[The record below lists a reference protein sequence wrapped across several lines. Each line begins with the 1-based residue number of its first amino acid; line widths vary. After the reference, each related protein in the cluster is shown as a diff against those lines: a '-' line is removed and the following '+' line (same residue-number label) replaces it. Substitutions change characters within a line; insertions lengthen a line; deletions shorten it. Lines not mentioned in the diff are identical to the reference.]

1 MIRQPDEPADSTPK
15 YSEGILSHQHIP
27 EPDYNAE
34 EGWQRSKNMRHVI
47 FATRINNE
55 GERVMQIIAEVF
67 EQPGFPEQGAANAE
81 RFVDCWNRFDEGAG
95 HDEAEDAFT
104 EKPDISPSFAN
115 AVNSLIAYALTC
127 RSDHADWLREM
138 ARHINKVATQL
149 GDPDRAEYDGE
160 DGLQVVQKAVD
171 IGSD

>member
-15 YSEGILSHQHIP
+15 YSKGILSHQHSP

-34 EGWQRSKNMRHVI
+34 EGWQRSKNMRRVI
-47 FATRINNE
+47 FATRINDE

-67 EQPGFPEQGAANAE
+67 EQPGFPQQGAANAE
-81 RFVDCWNRFDEGAG
+81 RFVECWNKFNQNDGRIEEE
-95 HDEAEDAFT
+95 EAST
-104 EKPDISPSFAN
+104 QRLDISPSFAN

-160 DGLQVVQKAVD
+160 DGLQVVQKAVA